1 MGGQSNG
8 VWYSQYPLWDGEG
21 CPVGNTCCDRQDLP
35 WFHRT
40 LNAASTDDIEVRWC
54 RDEDAGNEDVGVV
67 LLELYVY

>member
-1 MGGQSNG
+1 MYATVDPPN
-8 VWYSQYPLWDGEG
+8 
-21 CPVGNTCCDRQDLP
+21 LP

-54 RDEDAGNEDVGVV
+54 HDEDAGNEDVGVD